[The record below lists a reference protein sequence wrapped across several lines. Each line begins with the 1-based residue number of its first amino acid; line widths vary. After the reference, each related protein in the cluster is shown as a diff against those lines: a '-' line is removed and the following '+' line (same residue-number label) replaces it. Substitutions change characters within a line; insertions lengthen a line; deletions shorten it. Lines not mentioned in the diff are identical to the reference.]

1 MSKIVI
7 ENLNKNYG
15 KKKVLEDISLKFE
28 QGKIYGLVGRNGAGK
43 TTLMKIICK
52 IINYNYGKCDVGNS
66 TIGALIEEP
75 AAYEHMTAEDNLN
88 IFMNCLDKNEI
99 KTHKD
104 RKEVINEILEI
115 IGLQGNQYKFK
126 QYSIGMKKRLGIG
139 IALVNNPDVLVLD
152 EPTSGLD
159 IQGINEVRGLLH
171 LYMSN
176 KKNLII
182 ISSHDTRD
190 IAELCD
196 QIIIIDKG
204 KIIKVLNTF
213 DRDSIKLEDMYMELV
228 K

>member
-1 MSKIVI
+1 
-7 ENLNKNYG
+7 
-15 KKKVLEDISLKFE
+15 
-28 QGKIYGLVGRNGAGK
+28 
-43 TTLMKIICK
+43 
-52 IINYNYGKCDVGNS
+52 
-66 TIGALIEEP
+66 
-75 AAYEHMTAEDNLN
+75 
-88 IFMNCLDKNEI
+88 
-99 KTHKD
+99 
-104 RKEVINEILEI
+104 
-115 IGLQGNQYKFK
+115 
-126 QYSIGMKKRLGIG
+126 MKKRLGIG